1 MIQNGALE
9 PWPVFFG
16 SGLEVSAFKMFN
28 VRLIFEL
35 TDYWNSSKL
44 FRASVLQG
52 D

>member
-1 MIQNGALE
+1 MAC
-9 PWPVFFG
+9 FFG
-16 SGLEVSAFKMFN
+16 SGLEVSALKMFN